1 MRSHNAMH
9 LSKYGVSFARYYSVE
24 ILRSFQKFN
33 IPCKGAASRLRA
45 YVYNAAF
52 LQRGICI
59 LFRTYSS
66 IIMRSIPLVQCTYT
80 HIRQK
85 EKEREIYIYIY
96 IIKHV
101 YIYTCSVIMY
111 NFDLPGAALQARQSS
126 VQILSIPLRCW
137 TWRLSFKCA
146 IFLGGE
152 VLTIKE
158 NSIPKCIF
166 ICGSFQSHIRARIKT
181 MWLLHSAISIQLNV
195 VYSALY
201 LCLGCSRSLERFWTN
216 LQCQSC
222 TYDLF

>member
-1 MRSHNAMH
+1 MH
-9 LSKYGVSFARYYSVE
+9 
-24 ILRSFQKFN
+24 IH
-33 IPCKGAASRLRA
+33 
-45 YVYNAAF
+45 
-52 LQRGICI
+52 
-59 LFRTYSS
+59 TYK
-66 IIMRSIPLVQCTYT
+66 T
-80 HIRQK
+80 
-85 EKEREIYIYIY
+85 ERERERERDIYIY
-96 IIKHV
+96 IIHMYICIIHMYI
-101 YIYTCSVIMY
+101 YIYTCSVIIY

-158 NSIPKCIF
+158 NSIPKYIF
-166 ICGSFQSHIRARIKT
+166 ICGTFQSHIRARIKT

-195 VYSALY
+195 VYSALC
-201 LCLGCSRSLERFWTN
+201 LCLGCSRNLERFWTN